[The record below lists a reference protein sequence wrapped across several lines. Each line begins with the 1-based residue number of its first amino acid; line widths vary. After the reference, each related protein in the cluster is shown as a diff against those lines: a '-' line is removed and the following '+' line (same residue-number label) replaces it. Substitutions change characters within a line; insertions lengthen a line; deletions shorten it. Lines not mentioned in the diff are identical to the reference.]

1 MKEKLLHTPE
11 GVRDIYNS
19 ECKRKSAVEKRI
31 HHILELYGYQDIET
45 PTFEFF
51 DIFNSDTGTVSSV
64 EMFKF
69 FDRNNNTL
77 VLRPDMTPSI
87 ARSVAKYYSACEF
100 PLRLSYL
107 GNTFLNNR
115 SYQGKLTEKTEM
127 GAELINDDSP
137 EADAEGIIMMID
149 CFLAAGLTDFRIDIG
164 QAEFYKGI
172 MDALE
177 ASEEVKEQIHEYI
190 ENKNALGMEIL
201 LSDLFMKD
209 CYRNILLEYNDL
221 YGDVTMLEK
230 AKKLT
235 INPRC
240 QAAIARLE
248 EVYEVLKLYGYEK
261 YVSFDLG
268 MVNHFDYYTGIIFR
282 GYTYGTGDAIG
293 KGGRYDNLLEQF
305 GKEASASGF
314 TILID
319 DVLSALSRQNISI
332 SLKEYAYSLL
342 LYKSEDRQNAIP
354 LVVKLRDA
362 GVRTELVSMTEGK
375 TLEEYLAFGKNQGA
389 EGILYL
395 DGENVT
401 VYDMASGD
409 QETKTLQEFR
419 EEY

>member
-201 LSDLFMKD
+201 LSDLSMKD

-293 KGGRYDNLLEQF
+293 NGGRYDNLLAQF

-354 LVVKLRDA
+354 LVVMLRDA
-362 GVRTELVSMTEGK
+362 GVRTELVSMTVGK

>member
-100 PLRLSYL
+100 PLRLSYR

-201 LSDLFMKD
+201 LSDLSMKD

-293 KGGRYDNLLEQF
+293 KGGHYDNLLAQF

-362 GVRTELVSMTEGK
+362 GVRTELVSVAEGK
-375 TLEEYLAFGKNQGA
+375 ALEEYLAFGKNQGA